1 MYKILTDDDIII
13 TYDNVILENNLLYKK
28 NISDDVYKK
37 IISDTN
43 YYKIY
48 DKTLKYIS
56 KKMRSQKQIKEYLNK
71 TDLTD
76 DEIERIIFRLKEK
89 GFIDDIKYC
98 RAFINDKVY
107 LSKSGINKIRVELLD
122 QDIPIEIIE
131 KELNNVDDEFINE
144 RLEKLILN
152 KIKNNHKYSNYYL
165 KQKLLNEFINM
176 GYSKDKI
183 INIIDKNLLDEDN
196 IIKKEF
202 EKIYFKLSKKYSG
215 KDLEV
220 NVKKNMLSKGFE
232 IDKINDLLEKSD
244 I

>member
-1 MYKILTDDDIII
+1 
-13 TYDNVILENNLLYKK
+13 
-28 NISDDVYKK
+28 
-37 IISDTN
+37 
-43 YYKIY
+43 
-48 DKTLKYIS
+48 
-56 KKMRSQKQIKEYLNK
+56 MRSQKQIKEYLNK